1 MSVTNLNEVDNLLN
15 EREISLKKKIFKLG
29 KMETLVFSD
38 PKLTNLYNDMA
49 INGEERYGYHYNET
63 IMNIIFNDY
72 ILNSPKF
79 LQKYKMARPKEKKRR
94 DKSGINKLKNDAI
107 EKVADKAGKTAT
119 ELDEETNS
127 SSSGAYAGPS
137 AWAANGD
144 LLGNSSK
151 SPIRKPIFPQ
161 GTVIQENYLAE
172 ADYFAKV
179 YDQLNEEQDFSMYD
193 KLNKDYKASHTGSNH
208 GIGVSELPAS
218 KKTNEKIKNID
229 DNSPLY
235 VGQDIAR
242 MRPKDVDLL
251 HNDMT
256 QPHSYFPHPENKNLP
271 EDGISGV
278 KNEQLDREAELSD
291 ISDKSDAYG
300 NETKNMSNSD
310 LNVIDNQMK
319 SHKFDTANIETESV
333 APMGK
338 KLSTRED
345 VKALGRKL
353 TKEDIPNL
361 TGEALY
367 SVAMTLANK
376 MLPISWDD
384 LSDVNSMY
392 DYLKPNGGMT
402 FDSLMKAVKR
412 AVNKR
417 LAADGYNLRDLE
429 ESIMDEKAVSKAQQ
443 RFMGMVRAVQTGE
456 IEPSKVGSSVEKAA
470 SSMKPNDV
478 KDFASTKTNKL
489 PEKVKENN
497 MKNIEETSMI
507 DDNPASMSVKAGSGG
522 GMDTGMSS
530 GGEMDDTM
538 NSSGMSEGDMSE
550 GGIIKADPRVQKLV
564 NIVNALINMAKDSDG
579 DPIGVVDSQST
590 WQEPYIYE
598 PIEYRNGQ
606 LKITSHSVYNSK
618 PEVEVILKRNM
629 EYDGIP
635 TLRTLAT
642 QYRKAIKNHPR
653 DQQRQMDR
661 DNRED
666 NMEENKIFSELN
678 EELKQLSDLQSNLKS
693 ISEDKRTPS
702 LINVDRLGNDNS
714 KNFKQDMQHSGT
726 KEIIDVE
733 KELQWK
739 DQQTEIKDP
748 KKLSS
753 DIEKE
758 ELKKTKGVALKNVG
772 NSANES
778 GDEVPKRNLSTE
790 EQDEVD
796 SYRLGLGD
804 YDYSIKPDQ
813 KFEDRMKKDM
823 GDKNYAMRLRKLDMR
838 HNQPMYNKD
847 TQPTANAKKVNE
859 SYISGKF
866 FDEFGKS
873 HIIDFTLSEAK
884 EMTKIDEAWFPL
896 NLNGLGNAYTNKLD
910 TTTHKIGINEGISE
924 IISLFEYYVDANKNI
939 FTVEK
944 SKKMLSENTVGKEV
958 VNGDFDKMKHLFEY
972 KASDFVNVKNNTR
985 I

>member
-1 MSVTNLNEVDNLLN
+1 MNNLLT
-15 EREISLKKKIFKLG
+15 EKEQSLKKKIFRLG

-38 PKLTNLYNDMA
+38 PKLTAIYDDMS
-49 INGEERYGYHYNET
+49 INGEEKYGYHANET

-72 ILNSPKF
+72 VLNSPKF
-79 LQKYKMARPKEKKRR
+79 LQKYKMAKEKEKKRR
-94 DKSGINKLKNDAI
+94 DKSGINKLKHDAV
-107 EKVADKAGKTAT
+107 EKVADKAGKTAR

-151 SPIRKPIFPQ
+151 SPIRKPIFPN

-172 ADYFAKV
+172 TEYFAKF
-179 YDQLNEEQDFSMYD
+179 YGMINEEQDFSMYD
-193 KLNKDYKASHTGSNH
+193 KLNQDYKASHTGSNK

-218 KKTNEKIKNID
+218 KDTNAKIKDID

-242 MRPKDVDLL
+242 MKPKDVDLL

-256 QPHSYFPHPENKNLP
+256 QSHSYFPHPQNKNLP
-271 EDGISGV
+271 EDGISGTQ
-278 KNEQLDREAELSD
+278 NEE
-291 ISDKSDAYG
+291 ISRNSEISTIDDDTDAYG
-300 NETKNMSNSD
+300 NSIKNMNNSD
-310 LNVIDNQMK
+310 ISVIDKDMK
-319 SHKFDTANIETESV
+319 THKWDTANVKTESI
-333 APMGK
+333 ASMGK
-338 KLSTRED
+338 KISTKED

-402 FDSLMKAVKR
+402 FDSLMKAVKK

-443 RFMGMVRAVQTGE
+443 RFMGMVRGVQTGE

-470 SSMKPNDV
+470 NSMKSSDV

-497 MKNIEETSMI
+497 MKNIEEISMI
-507 DDNPASMSVKAGSGG
+507 DDNPASMALKATGS

-538 NSSGMSEGDMSE
+538 NSGGMSEGEMDE
-550 GGIIKADPRVQKLV
+550 GGVIMPDPRVQKLV
-564 NIVNALINMAKDSDG
+564 TIVNALINMAKDPEG
-579 DPIGVVDSQST
+579 DPIPVVDSQST
-590 WQEPYIYE
+590 WQEPYVYE

-606 LKITSHSVYNSK
+606 LKITSHSIYNSSK

-635 TLRTLAT
+635 TLRQLAT
-642 QYRKAIKNHPR
+642 QYRKAIKNNPR
-653 DQQRQMDR
+653 ERQKQD
-661 DNRED
+661 DIDFKND
-666 NMEENKIFSELN
+666 NMEENKIFTELN

-702 LINVDRLGNDNS
+702 LINVDRLGSDNS

-772 NSANES
+772 NSDNKG
-778 GDEVPKRNLSTE
+778 GDEIPKKNLTTE

-847 TQPTANAKKVNE
+847 TQPTANAKKINE

-866 FDEFGKS
+866 LDEFGKS

-884 EMTKIDEAWFPL
+884 EMKNVDKAWFPL
-896 NLNGLGNAYTNKLD
+896 NLNGLGNSYTNKLD
-910 TTTHKIGINEGISE
+910 TTTHKIGINEGVSE
-924 IISLFEYYVDANKNI
+924 IISLFEYYIDADKNI

-944 SKKMLSENTVGKEV
+944 SKMMLSENTVGKEV
-958 VNGDFDKMKHLFEY
+958 ANGDFDKMKHLFEY